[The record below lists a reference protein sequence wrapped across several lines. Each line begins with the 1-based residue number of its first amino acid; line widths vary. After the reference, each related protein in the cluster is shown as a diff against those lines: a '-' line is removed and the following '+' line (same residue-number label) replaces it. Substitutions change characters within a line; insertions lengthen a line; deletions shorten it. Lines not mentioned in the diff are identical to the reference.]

1 MIPVLWPAECR
12 ALDAAANE
20 PVESLVQRAG
30 AAVARSALRLL
41 GGSYGKRVTVVWGPG
56 NNGADGRVA
65 GRLLARRG
73 VRVRYLDALDRESVA
88 LVGPRP
94 AGDLLI
100 DAAFGT
106 GFRDDFWATAVHDT
120 AVLAVDIASGVDAA
134 TGELRGRVWP
144 ASMTVTFACAKPGL
158 LLHPGRAHSGHVEVA
173 DIGLGAG
180 AADLASAW
188 WVERSDLRRWPRRP
202 PNAHKWSAAV
212 GVVAG
217 SPGMWGASG
226 LVAAGAAAAGAGM
239 VRLIGHDSDAYAP
252 IEAVRV
258 HAQDHTAI
266 LAALAKC
273 RAAVVGPGLGRNDHA
288 RTRVDAALEWPGPLV
303 LDADGLAHIGSGND
317 ATARLRRRSSPTVI
331 TPHAAEFTRLLGRD
345 IRADVVEDVRDF
357 ARSSGSVVLLKG
369 PTTVVCDESGHTW
382 FVTAGDERLA
392 TAGTGDVLAG
402 VIAAG
407 LALSAGSAGG
417 RSSGVGEVVAVA
429 AALHGYAAT
438 LRPGLL
444 VAGALPSRIGE
455 LLGCVWMGGC
465 ID

>member
-158 LLHPGRAHSGHVEVA
+158 PS
-173 DIGLGAG
+173 
-180 AADLASAW
+180 
-188 WVERSDLRRWPRRP
+188 
-202 PNAHKWSAAV
+202 
-212 GVVAG
+212 
-217 SPGMWGASG
+217 
-226 LVAAGAAAAGAGM
+226 
-239 VRLIGHDSDAYAP
+239 
-252 IEAVRV
+252 
-258 HAQDHTAI
+258 
-266 LAALAKC
+266 C
-273 RAAVVGPGLGRNDHA
+273 R
-288 RTRVDAALEWPGPLV
+288 
-303 LDADGLAHIGSGND
+303 
-317 ATARLRRRSSPTVI
+317 
-331 TPHAAEFTRLLGRD
+331 
-345 IRADVVEDVRDF
+345 
-357 ARSSGSVVLLKG
+357 
-369 PTTVVCDESGHTW
+369 
-382 FVTAGDERLA
+382 
-392 TAGTGDVLAG
+392 
-402 VIAAG
+402 
-407 LALSAGSAGG
+407 
-417 RSSGVGEVVAVA
+417 
-429 AALHGYAAT
+429 
-438 LRPGLL
+438 
-444 VAGALPSRIGE
+444 
-455 LLGCVWMGGC
+455 
-465 ID
+465 